1 MVNTVGTCNVLQ
13 ASRECGVSRVI
24 YSSTSSAYGLK
35 NNIPNSE
42 QMSNDCLNPYSVTK
56 VAGEELCK
64 MYNNLFDLKTIIF
77 RYFNVYGDRQPVSGQ
92 YAPVVGI
99 FQRQVAAGEPMTVVG
114 DGLQRRDFT
123 HVSDVVRAN
132 ILAATSDNSNIFG
145 EVFNVGS
152 GENIDMIELAD
163 LINKDAPRVHIP
175 AREGEARVTLADIY
189 KIKKFLGWMPQVRIQ
204 DWLKSE

>member
-1 MVNTVGTCNVLQ
+1 
-13 ASRECGVSRVI
+13 
-24 YSSTSSAYGLK
+24 
-35 NNIPNSE
+35 
-42 QMSNDCLNPYSVTK
+42 
-56 VAGEELCK
+56 

-132 ILAATSDNSNIFG
+132 IMAAENN
-145 EVFNVGS
+145 NVGDA
-152 GENIDMIELAD
+152 EVMNIGTGTNHSVLDLAKMID
-163 LINKDAPRVHIP
+163 C
-175 AREGEARVTLADIY
+175 
-189 KIKKFLGWMPQVRIQ
+189 
-204 DWLKSE
+204 